1 MTYFDASEDIFNHQ
15 VTDCTDCCWTL
26 TEGHKPTG
34 ESRVIT
40 AKFCKRGPYLA
51 EYNTSL
57 TAAL

>member
-1 MTYFDASEDIFNHQ
+1 MTYFDAREVICNHE
-15 VTDCTDCCWTL
+15 VTDSTDRCWTL
-26 TEGHKPTG
+26 TDGHKPTG

-40 AKFCKRGPYLA
+40 AKFCKRRPYLA